1 MPVEPAN
8 YAIVDD
14 CVLTTYGKQP
24 CPHCYDRRE
33 FGGRVFWTMP
43 RAIVLALAGIQM
55 AVCASCIAENEAY
68 GDVLHFEGEE
78 RFPSLKGEHN
88 EPIEA

>member
-8 YAIVDD
+8 YAIVEN

-55 AVCASCIAENEAY
+55 AVCAMCIAEGERVNEQA
-68 GDVLHFEGEE
+68 
-78 RFPSLKGEHN
+78 
-88 EPIEA
+88 